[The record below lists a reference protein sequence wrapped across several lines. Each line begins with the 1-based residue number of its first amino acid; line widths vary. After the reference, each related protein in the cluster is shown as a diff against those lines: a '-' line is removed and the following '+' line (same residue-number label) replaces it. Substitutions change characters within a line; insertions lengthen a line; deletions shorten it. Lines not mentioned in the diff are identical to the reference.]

1 MEEPAGSPGV
11 EEFNTDGTDTTDG
24 ADSRRIAQ
32 TIDSMLA
39 YEEAPLTLEMLR
51 HGGDSEA
58 LRGPGVLAVSAA
70 QMLDVF
76 GLRHIVASLDSAE
89 VSLEGSAE
97 CFRENQY
104 YRVRRLVG
112 PCVGIA
118 SRAVQNVS
126 VKIRITVCVCELW
139 EVGNAFD
146 KALGPTG
153 RQDVPER
160 RFQGQR
166 QCRGWP
172 HTRQGP
178 EVRLELGDLRS
189 QPDFIVWRLG

>member
-1 MEEPAGSPGV
+1 MFRYRFE
-11 EEFNTDGTDTTDG
+11 
-24 ADSRRIAQ
+24 
-32 TIDSMLA
+32 
-39 YEEAPLTLEMLR
+39 
-51 HGGDSEA
+51 GG
-58 LRGPGVLAVSAA
+58 
-70 QMLDVF
+70 
-76 GLRHIVASLDSAE
+76 
-89 VSLEGSAE
+89 AE
-97 CFRENQY
+97 CFRENSY
-104 YRVRRLVG
+104 
-112 PCVGIA
+112 
-118 SRAVQNVS
+118 SR
-126 VKIRITVCVCELW
+126 VCVCELW